1 LKRNGSPSLGRDA
14 LGQYL
19 SDIRKMPGILSRQEE
34 KDLADRIQKGDRDA
48 LHTLVESNLRFVVKI
63 AKRYRGYSIPIQD
76 LINEGNLGLIE
87 AAKRFDPSREVRF
100 ISYAIWW
107 IRQMIISAVASM
119 GHPFRLPIKVNNL
132 MYRINITAAKEK
144 EKNQR
149 PSTSQEL
156 ADLLKL
162 KLMDVESASRLS
174 GKLMSL
180 SAPLTDD
187 SKLQLEQVISQ
198 RNEISVEDRMVRDSI
213 RNLLEVA
220 LGQLS
225 KREEMVL
232 RLRFGFRGGNSWKLR
247 EIGEFIGVSRERVR
261 QIQEQALK
269 RLRHCC
275 KSMSL
280 SDSQRFLAAF

>member
-1 LKRNGSPSLGRDA
+1 MRRDA

-19 SDIRKMPGILSRQEE
+19 SDIGKMPSVLSREEE
-34 KDLADRIQKGDRDA
+34 KNLADRIKKGDRDA
-48 LHTLVESNLRFVVKI
+48 LNTLVESNLRFVVKI

-87 AAKRFDPSREVRF
+87 AAKRFDPSRKVRF

-107 IRQMIISAVASM
+107 IRQMINSAVASM

-149 PSTSQEL
+149 PPTSQEL
-156 ADLLKL
+156 ANLLEIRL
-162 KLMDVESASRLS
+162 RDVESVSGLS

-180 SAPLTDD
+180 SSPITDN
-187 SKLQLEQVISQ
+187 SELQLEQVISQ
-198 RNEISVEDRMVRDSI
+198 TNEISVEDRLVRDSI
-213 RNLLEVA
+213 RNFLEVA

-225 KREEMVL
+225 EREEIVL

-261 QIQEQALK
+261 QIQERALK
-269 RLRHCC
+269 RLRQCC
-275 KSMSL
+275 KSNSF
-280 SDSQRFLAAF
+280 SDVRRFLAAY